1 MRADGLPHADVV
13 VRVNGEALT
22 EHQTEN
28 EALTAT
34 TFIEAIPGA
43 HFWVELKLEAGF
55 AYRDPND
62 KLRFT
67 VHVDGE
73 CARSSMF
80 HTHYSPESIH
90 INEGAVATLD
100 GVSTLRRYTFAAH
113 ASCK

>member
-1 MRADGLPHADVV
+1 MRADCLPHANVV
-13 VRVNGEALT
+13 VRVNGEALD

-28 EALTAT
+28 DALTTT
-34 TFIEAIPGA
+34 TFIESIPGA
-43 HFWVELKLEAGF
+43 QFWVELKLEAEF

-73 CARSSMF
+73 NVRSKMF
-80 HTHYSPESIH
+80 HTHYSPELIH
-90 INEGAVATLD
+90 INEGAVATLN
-100 GVSTLRRYTFAAH
+100 GVSTLRRYTFAEH